1 MIINYLELIDMV
13 TVRTLER
20 PGLGKMTN
28 FVLEVFVSQMKDHG
42 LLADLF
48 LTHQTT
54 LQTRHMSDTRGSTT

>member
-1 MIINYLELIDMV
+1 MV

-28 FVLEVFVSQMKDHG
+28 FILEVFVSQMKYHG

-48 LTHQTT
+48 LTHQTA
-54 LQTRHMSDTRGSTT
+54 LQTRHVSDTRSSPT